1 MDDHLSKILH
11 DERPWGSWRRF
22 AFNES
27 CTVKIITVAA
37 GGILSLQR
45 HAGRDELWH
54 ILDDGLRLEIDGVV
68 HTPKP
73 GDEFMIMRGS
83 THRLSSLGP
92 SGRVLEVGFGDF
104 DEDDIERLDDAYG
117 RSSP

>member
-1 MDDHLSKILH
+1 MKL
-11 DERPWGSWRRF
+11 
-22 AFNES
+22 
-27 CTVKIITVAA
+27 ITVDP

-45 HAGRDELWH
+45 HASRDELWH
-54 ILDDGLRLEIDGVV
+54 ILDDGLQLELDGVI

-73 GDEFMIMRGS
+73 GDEFMIERGT

-92 SGRVLEVGFGDF
+92 RGRVLEVGFGDF

-117 RSSP
+117 RA